1 MPTPIDFLF
10 DFSSPY
16 SYLASEQIEPLA
28 ARYGRAV
35 VFRPI
40 LLGAVFKV
48 SGSAPLTEQ
57 YGPKARYSV
66 HDFERSARFA
76 GVRYRHPSKF
86 PIGAVAASRALL
98 WLQQHQPDRANP
110 FVHAVFRAFFQ
121 DDRDISDA
129 SVVAQIAQSL
139 GIDSRQLAEG
149 AQEPAIKDALRKGVE
164 DAIASGVFGAPTIV
178 VDGET
183 FWGNDRLPQ
192 IERWLATGPF

>member
-1 MPTPIDFLF
+1 MPTPIDFYF

-16 SYLASEQIEPLA
+16 SFLAAEQIEALA
-28 ARYGRAV
+28 ARHGRTV
-35 VFRPI
+35 RFMPI
-40 LLGAVFKV
+40 LLGVVFKA

-86 PIGAVAASRALL
+86 PIGAVAAARGVL
-98 WLQQHQPDRANP
+98 WLQQHRPDKANA
-110 FVHAVFRAFFQ
+110 FVLAVFRAFFQ
-121 DDRDISDA
+121 DDRDISDPA
-129 SVVAQIAQSL
+129 VVADIAQSIGL
-139 GIDSRQLAEG
+139 DGAGLLEG
-149 AQEPAIKDALRKGVE
+149 AQSPQIKESLRKQVE
-164 DAIASGVFGAPTIV
+164 DAVALGVFGAPTIV

>member
-1 MPTPIDFLF
+1 MPKPIEFLF

-16 SYLASEQIEPLA
+16 SFLASEQIEPLA
-28 ARYGRAV
+28 ARHGRTV
-35 VFRPI
+35 VFQPI
-40 LLGAVFKV
+40 LLGAVFKA

-57 YGPKARYSV
+57 YGPKAGYSV

-86 PIGAVAASRALL
+86 PIGAVTASRAVL
-98 WLQQHQPDRANP
+98 WLRQHRPDQASP

-129 SVVAQIAQSL
+129 SVVAEIAQSL
-139 GIDSRQLAEG
+139 GIDGPALIEG
-149 AQEPAIKDALRKGVE
+149 TQEAAIKDALRKAVE
-164 DAIASGVFGAPTIV
+164 DAIASGVFGAPTII
-178 VDGET
+178 VDGEM

-192 IERWLATGPF
+192 IERWLASGPF

>member
-1 MPTPIDFLF
+1 MPKPIEFLF

-16 SYLASEQIEPLA
+16 SFLASEQIEPLA
-28 ARYGRAV
+28 ARHGRTV
-35 VFRPI
+35 VFQPI
-40 LLGAVFKV
+40 LLGAVFKA

-57 YGPKARYSV
+57 YGPKAGYSV

-86 PIGAVAASRALL
+86 PIGAVTASRAVL
-98 WLQQHQPDRANP
+98 WLRQHRPDQANP

-129 SVVAQIAQSL
+129 SVVAEIAQSL
-139 GIDSRQLAEG
+139 GIDGRTLVEG
-149 AQEPAIKDALRKGVE
+149 TQEPAVKDALRKGVE
-164 DAIASGVFGAPTIV
+164 DAIASGVFGAPTIF
-178 VDGET
+178 VDGEM

-192 IERWLATGPF
+192 VERWLATGPF

>member
-1 MPTPIDFLF
+1 MPSPIEFHF

-16 SYLASEQIEPLA
+16 SFLASEQIEPLA
-28 ARYGRAV
+28 ARHGRHV

-40 LLGAVFKV
+40 LLGAVFKA

-57 YGPKARYSV
+57 YGPKAKYSV

-76 GVRYRHPSKF
+76 GVHYRHPSKF
-86 PIGAVAASRALL
+86 PIGAVAASRAVL
-98 WLQQHQPDRANP
+98 WLQQHQPDQANP

-129 SVVAQIAQSL
+129 GVVARIAQSL
-139 GIDSRQLAEG
+139 GIDGQTLMEG
-149 AQEPAIKDALRKGVE
+149 AQEPAIKDTLRKQVE
-164 DAIASGVFGAPTIV
+164 DAVALGVFGAPTIV
-178 VDGET
+178 VDGEM

-192 IERWLATGPF
+192 IERWLASGPF

>member
-1 MPTPIDFLF
+1 MPAPIDFLF

-16 SYLASEQIEPLA
+16 SFLASEQIEPLA
-28 ARYGRAV
+28 ARHGRAV

-40 LLGAVFKV
+40 LLGAVFKA
-48 SGSAPLTEQ
+48 SGGAPLTEQ

-86 PIGAVAASRALL
+86 PIGAVTASRALL
-98 WLQQHQPDRANP
+98 WLQRHQPDQANP

-121 DDRDISDA
+121 DDQDISDA
-129 SVVAQIAQSL
+129 GVIAQVAQSL
-139 GIDSRQLAEG
+139 GIDGRALMEG
-149 AQEPAIKDALRKGVE
+149 AQEPSIKDALRKRVE
-164 DAIASGVFGAPTIV
+164 DAVALGVFGAPTIV
-178 VDGET
+178 VDGEM

-192 IERWLATGPF
+192 IERWLASGPF